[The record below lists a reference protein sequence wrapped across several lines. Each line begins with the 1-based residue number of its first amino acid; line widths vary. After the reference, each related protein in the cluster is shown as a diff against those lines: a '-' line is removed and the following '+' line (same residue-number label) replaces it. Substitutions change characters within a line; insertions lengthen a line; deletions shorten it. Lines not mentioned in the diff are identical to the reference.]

1 METRFGRCAKAV
13 HAFCADA
20 CAGVGGM
27 GYISVVWPESDDGTG
42 GGGHVVPD
50 LVLVV
55 VPGAGG
61 APSVADGRLLCGVY
75 AARPGAGGGDV
86 LEEEGGWR
94 LAGQYALQAAA
105 GRLDVPPE

>member
-1 METRFGRCAKAV
+1 MVPLAGRQRRSGGLGERLRREPGGMQSGAMRA
-13 HAFCADA
+13 ACADA

-55 VPGAGG
+55 VP
-61 APSVADGRLLCGVY
+61 SQR
-75 AARPGAGGGDV
+75 
-86 LEEEGGWR
+86 
-94 LAGQYALQAAA
+94 
-105 GRLDVPPE
+105 